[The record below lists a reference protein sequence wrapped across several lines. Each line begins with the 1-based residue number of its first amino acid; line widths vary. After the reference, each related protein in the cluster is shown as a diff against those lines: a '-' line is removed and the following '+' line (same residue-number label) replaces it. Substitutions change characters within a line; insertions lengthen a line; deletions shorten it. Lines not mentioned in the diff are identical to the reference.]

1 MDDHYVTM
9 KDFGPGKSAAGN
21 SAVLLEMG
29 AAQKW
34 LELVWAQRR
43 RSRTQ
48 SGTVTWLR
56 TLSSTVQDH
65 QPPQLYRPHQLDEDH
80 QVPEADEEL
89 GVGYGALRPPL
100 PFGD

>member
-1 MDDHYVTM
+1 MARA
-9 KDFGPGKSAAGN
+9 KCAAGN

-29 AAQKW
+29 AARLW
-34 LELVWAQRR
+34 LELGWAQRR
-43 RSRTQ
+43 RPRTQ
-48 SGTVTWLR
+48 LGTVTWLH
-56 TLSSTVQDH
+56 TQSGTVQDH

-80 QVPEADEEL
+80 QVLEADEEL